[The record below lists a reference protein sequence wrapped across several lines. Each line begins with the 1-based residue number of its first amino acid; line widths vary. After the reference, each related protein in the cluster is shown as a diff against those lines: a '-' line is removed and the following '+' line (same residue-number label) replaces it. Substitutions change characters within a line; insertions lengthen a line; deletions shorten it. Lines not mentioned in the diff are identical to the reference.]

1 MPRLHVLA
9 ALAALALPA
18 SLLAQAPT
26 AYTITEG
33 GPFGQPTVV
42 TVSRNGDKALIDI
55 APASGGAHTLTY
67 YDLKTGTSYS
77 WDPSAKPISCSTG
90 RFSGDWGDP
99 FAMTAEVTASVA
111 KGDLKLT
118 GNDTLNGVPV
128 KVYEGSSPQGK
139 SRVLLDPKSNLVM
152 RATFTPPTGAAMT
165 MADVKK
171 VVLGPP
177 PASAIALP
185 AACAGQKAEPTEEER
200 IAAETG
206 EPASNFVNAIYGP
219 GSKNSC
225 SVVLRVLRAGSM
237 TPITSGFQ
245 VAIDPTYDQD
255 HPPSYDFGVHT
266 DGSQTYSGGGV
277 REITSQ
283 IHNGMVRIDNPP
295 PYFNF
300 DVNVYK
306 PGSAGGMGLI
316 YRQCFAP
323 TTVLLYIAKDSGGDY
338 LWVKSGKYATPPR
351 P

>member
-1 MPRLHVLA
+1 
-9 ALAALALPA
+9 
-18 SLLAQAPT
+18 
-26 AYTITEG
+26 
-33 GPFGQPTVV
+33 
-42 TVSRNGDKALIDI
+42 
-55 APASGGAHTLTY
+55 
-67 YDLKTGTSYS
+67 
-77 WDPSAKPISCSTG
+77 
-90 RFSGDWGDP
+90 
-99 FAMTAEVTASVA
+99 
-111 KGDLKLT
+111 
-118 GNDTLNGVPV
+118 
-128 KVYEGSSPQGK
+128 
-139 SRVLLDPKSNLVM
+139 
-152 RATFTPPTGAAMT
+152 
-165 MADVKK
+165 
-171 VVLGPP
+171 
-177 PASAIALP
+177 
-185 AACAGQKAEPTEEER
+185 
-200 IAAETG
+200 
-206 EPASNFVNAIYGP
+206 
-219 GSKNSC
+219 
-225 SVVLRVLRAGSM
+225 VVLRVLRAGSM